1 VTRQIW
7 VFAAVGSVSFLADI
21 AAFNLLLTLS
31 VTTLM
36 SSFLSTS
43 LATLLNFFGNL
54 IFTFKDNSNRSLL
67 GTAIKYLLVAAA
79 TIMLVQM
86 LMAIGI
92 FILDKP
98 TLLEANII
106 KFASIAVV
114 AVIRYVTFKHV
125 VFK

>member
-1 VTRQIW
+1 
-7 VFAAVGSVSFLADI
+7 
-21 AAFNLLLTLS
+21 
-31 VTTLM
+31 
-36 SSFLSTS
+36 
-43 LATLLNFFGNL
+43 
-54 IFTFKDNSNRSLL
+54 
-67 GTAIKYLLVAAA
+67 
-79 TIMLVQM
+79 MLVQM